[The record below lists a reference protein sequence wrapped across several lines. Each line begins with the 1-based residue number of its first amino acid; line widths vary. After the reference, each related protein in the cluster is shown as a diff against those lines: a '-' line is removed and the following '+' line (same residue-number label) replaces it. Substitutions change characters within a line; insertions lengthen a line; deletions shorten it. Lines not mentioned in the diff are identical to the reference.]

1 MYNLL
6 VSLGVLGA
14 EERYIWVLA
23 PSDRGGHVG
32 EHYLVVQPIVEAG
45 VKSVNASVSVTSIA
59 AQCKYWN
66 ESQSA
71 WSEAGCRVS
80 TSHLMSNS
88 QISNIGLILMVDLV
102 FPGWPSHHPVCHSV
116 PM

>member
-1 MYNLL
+1 MSVQDTIILYFSGNNGDIYVFYL
-6 VSLGVLGA
+6 VLMCIL

-23 PSDRGGHVG
+23 PGDRGGHVG
-32 EHYLVVQPIVEAG
+32 EHYLVVRPIVEAG

-88 QISNIGLILMVDLV
+88 QSKQYWSNSDG
-102 FPGWPSHHPVCHSV
+102 
-116 PM
+116 